1 MLHGDAA
8 AQRRDPVDGLLRDG
22 LGVVEEPMQ
31 AVERHVLVHALEH
44 VEGPAD
50 RLVVG
55 GVQPPR
61 PAVLDQDAHHRI
73 ELRLHLRRH
82 VGARLAEILEVGSRE
97 HQHLARPVVAEI
109 VIALLVLRRSGPAQ
123 EIVFLALR
131 LLGEEIVAEADR
143 ELAVGG

>member
-8 AQRRDPVDGLLRDG
+8 AERRDPVDVTLLDG

-31 AVERHVLVHALEH
+31 AVERHVPVHALEH

-61 PAVLDQDAHHRI
+61 PAVLGQDADHRL
-73 ELRLHLRRH
+73 ELGLHLRRH
-82 VGARLAEILEVGSRE
+82 VGALDPEILEVGGGE
-97 HQHLARPVVAEI
+97 DQHLAGTVVAVI
-109 VIALLVLRRSGPAQ
+109 VVALLGFDLLRSSAGSPPVPASASG
-123 EIVFLALR
+123 
-131 LLGEEIVAEADR
+131 
-143 ELAVGG
+143 